1 VDNPIFSLA
10 NDRKLF
16 EKFNKEFYR
25 LYYHDVNF
33 YLLNKRTGAT
43 DYIYHEDINYD
54 IDSVPSFK
62 IPAYVNVID
71 SGNVNLTKAG
81 QDVDRKLNLY
91 VSRKL
96 LEETYVAVGLD
107 IETDYPL
114 DGDVV
119 KLQDMFYEIIY
130 CNYTS
135 YHSNETKY
143 PFDLAFLIIPWK
155 RESIN
160 RPRARRL

>member
-1 VDNPIFSLA
+1 MNNPIFSVD

-16 EKFNKEFYR
+16 ERFNKEFYR

-54 IDSVPSFK
+54 IANVPSFK
-62 IPAYVNVID
+62 IPAYVNVME

-81 QDVDRKLNLY
+81 QDVDRKLQLL
-91 VSRKL
+91 VSRKI
-96 LEETYVAVGLD
+96 LEETYIQVGLD
-107 IETDYPL
+107 IDKDYPL

-119 KLQDMFYEIIY
+119 RLQDAFYEIIY
-130 CNYTS
+130 GNFTS

-143 PFDLAFLIIPWK
+143 PFDLQFLIIPWK